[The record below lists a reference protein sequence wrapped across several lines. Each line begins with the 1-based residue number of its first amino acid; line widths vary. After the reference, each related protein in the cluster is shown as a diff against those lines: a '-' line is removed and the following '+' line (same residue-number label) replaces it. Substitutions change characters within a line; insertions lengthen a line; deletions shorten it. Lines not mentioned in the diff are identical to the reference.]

1 MFLFEVVANSDWLI
15 ISLVFLYYFNSF
27 SFVLSL

>member
-1 MFLFEVVANSDWLI
+1 MFLFEVVANSGWLI

-27 SFVLSL
+27 SFVLSV